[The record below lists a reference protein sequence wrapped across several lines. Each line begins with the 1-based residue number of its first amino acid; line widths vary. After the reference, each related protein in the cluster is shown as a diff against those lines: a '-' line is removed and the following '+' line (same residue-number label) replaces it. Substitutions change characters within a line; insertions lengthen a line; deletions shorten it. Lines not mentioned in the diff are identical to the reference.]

1 MFKVSNIKKLSKGI
15 LMPLYEDDS
24 YESERTV
31 RLLPDNTLGI
41 IFKATIFNIYKSG
54 NDIYIESEN
63 PREYTRNLCKPADSN
78 YSVNDIKEKHI
89 GGVSKKN
96 PFAEAARI
104 LDGHRVPE
112 EVLEINI
119 PEVDI
124 PNVDL
129 QESYHNTSSNKPTPS
144 SLLPEEK
151 EPFENF
157 LVDLK
162 EDAEDFALDGKLTQ
176 ESFTGAFL
184 DLMVESKEIDDYQLL
199 EIEDRGV
206 SVNAYIINE
215 DENEISIFSTIMQDF
230 DFLSSASST
239 KINNLFSG
247 VQKNLI
253 EKSLLGIP
261 PFMLGDLEKTN
272 FSKEIKRLSEENKLR
287 INSYIITNGI
297 SNINSLPS
305 EDLESY
311 SITYKIWDLRRL
323 YRRKNESWGSETID
337 IDFEKEFDFKMP
349 ILSSDSNSEYQT
361 YVSIIP
367 GSVLSG
373 LYHEHTHQLL
383 EGNVRSY
390 LQGRGK
396 VNKGILETLNM
407 YPQRFVTYNNGISV
421 VAFDAQ
427 ITDDGRFIKSC
438 KGFQIVNGAQ
448 TTASIHRAKMVEG
461 MDISSVNVQVKLTVV
476 NESEANDVIP
486 LISKFANT
494 QNVIRESDLSA
505 NDPFHQEIEKI
516 SRKKMAPPKED
527 GDQRGTY
534 WYYERARGQYSDDL
548 WRIKNQRSKRIFR
561 QENPSKQKFGKTD
574 LAKYYLAWQGDIPNK
589 VALGAQKAFKYFK
602 EQIQPDIHLEDVDD
616 KFFED
621 LIAKTIVFK
630 ELNSICRR
638 NKISIIAQ
646 TIPYTISVFRRQVSD
661 HETDFL
667 SDVWKNQQISYKYI
681 GILEKYANM
690 VHSKFQEMQ
699 QESGRLASEIAKGE
713 DTRYKFISD
722 KRFSYEI

>member
-1 MFKVSNIKKLSKGI
+1 RV
-15 LMPLYEDDS
+15 
-24 YESERTV
+24 
-31 RLLPDNTLGI
+31 LPDNTLGI

-54 NDIYIESEN
+54 SDYYIETEN
-63 PREYTRNLCKPADSN
+63 PREYSRNLCKPADSN
-78 YSVNDIKEKHI
+78 YDITHIEEKPI
-89 GGVSKKN
+89 NPESKNN
-96 PFAEAARI
+96 PFAIAAEKLREKEKI
-104 LDGHRVPE
+104 QDEDREVSFTIVP
-112 EVLEINI
+112 
-119 PEVDI
+119 
-124 PNVDL
+124 
-129 QESYHNTSSNKPTPS
+129 TSSTDTEEKYEPNRTKPTPS

-157 LVDLK
+157 LVDLQ

-215 DENEISIFSTIMQDF
+215 DENEISIFSTIMLDF

-461 MDISSVNVQVKLTVV
+461 MDISSVN
-476 NESEANDVIP
+476 
-486 LISKFANT
+486 
-494 QNVIRESDLSA
+494 
-505 NDPFHQEIEKI
+505 
-516 SRKKMAPPKED
+516 
-527 GDQRGTY
+527 
-534 WYYERARGQYSDDL
+534 
-548 WRIKNQRSKRIFR
+548 
-561 QENPSKQKFGKTD
+561 
-574 LAKYYLAWQGDIPNK
+574 
-589 VALGAQKAFKYFK
+589 
-602 EQIQPDIHLEDVDD
+602 
-616 KFFED
+616 
-621 LIAKTIVFK
+621 
-630 ELNSICRR
+630 
-638 NKISIIAQ
+638 
-646 TIPYTISVFRRQVSD
+646 
-661 HETDFL
+661 
-667 SDVWKNQQISYKYI
+667 
-681 GILEKYANM
+681 
-690 VHSKFQEMQ
+690 
-699 QESGRLASEIAKGE
+699 
-713 DTRYKFISD
+713 
-722 KRFSYEI
+722 